1 MFKYALLAAAILAV
15 LIVPISLET
24 DLFAQDRPGASTG
37 VINVPAADELPDA
50 DAEDTEADEPEQADD
65 EPVIIIEPADEDAP
79 VDELDDIEPPVTID
93 PAAGNASPGGGPM
106 DVPSAQDMPD
116 REPTELDTPAPAPL
130 APPAAAPGQPA
141 PAAQEDV
148 PLWQPGED
156 AKAPAPAPG
165 DELALEQQDTVVVL
179 VDRSASMIGYWEWA
193 RDDAIE
199 LVRNLKDQQDFHLIL
214 FGHEDD
220 VWELDSREL
229 DAATLERKIQA
240 IELLTFTT
248 PAGSTDPQAGFQRAL
263 EVLGPRA
270 GTIHFI
276 SDGVFNHP
284 GRVRRDVRNMTAG
297 ESVVVQTHLYGD
309 ALPQAVSIMQ
319 AIARDN
325 DGTYVNA
332 TQYP

>member
-15 LIVPISLET
+15 LIVPVSLET

-50 DAEDTEADEPEQADD
+50 DVEDVEAGEAEEADD
-65 EPVIIIEPADEDAP
+65 EPVIIIEPAEEDTAETDAP
-79 VDELDDIEPPVTID
+79 AETHDDIETPDTID
-93 PAAGNASPGGGPM
+93 PEAANASPGNEPL
-106 DVPSAQDMPD
+106 DVPAADEMPD
-116 REPTELDTPAPAPL
+116 RQPVEADTPAPAPL
-130 APPAAAPGQPA
+130 APRATSTD
-141 PAAQEDV
+141 EDV
-148 PLWQPGED
+148 PLWQPGQD
-156 AKAPAPAPG
+156 GKTPAAAPT
-165 DELALEQQDTVVVL
+165 DNVALEQQDTVIL
-179 VDRSASMIGYWEWA
+179 LIDRSASMIGRWEWA

-199 LVRNLKDQQDFHLIL
+199 LIRSLKDKQHFHLIL
-214 FGHEDD
+214 FGHGDD
-220 VWELDSREL
+220 VWELENREL

-284 GRVRRDVRNMTAG
+284 GRVRRDLRNMTAG
-297 ESVVVQTHLYGD
+297 ESVVIHTHLYGD
-309 ALPQAVSIMQ
+309 AYPQAVSVMQ
-319 AIARDN
+319 AIARDT
-325 DGTYVNA
+325 DGSYANA